1 MRRPLSNGLL
11 LLLGLGVFGCGSDSG
26 TGGFNVP
33 SGGGGSSSDG
43 GGGGGL
49 ASISSGPN
57 FLDVSR
63 FPFNQLRDGG
73 PGKDGI
79 PALTDPPLSDPGD
92 VGASYVRETD
102 IVMGVVINGEAR
114 AYPHNIGWHHEIVND
129 VVGGKPIVATLCPL
143 TETGMVF
150 NGEGADGNR
159 IGMGVLGLLFNNN
172 LVMYDRR
179 DGETL
184 YPQMTFKGSSGPRAG
199 EELELLPVVE
209 TSWRYWKQLYPNTKV
224 VSGNNG
230 VYPLGQYLTYPY
242 GGYQSLQSSP
252 FYETFPPLASNPL
265 VQRHEPKRLTLGI
278 RFGEEAKAYPFP
290 SLLTNNLIND
300 NVAGNEIVVVSHMAE
315 AFTVAYFSKV
325 DGRTLTFEEITSGSS
340 IFPFWMKDKE
350 TGSSWN
356 LLGEAFDGELKGKQL
371 QQVPSHN
378 AFWFAWATFWQD
390 SETYQ

>member
-1 MRRPLSNGLL
+1 MKRPFSNALP
-11 LLLGLGVFGCGSDSG
+11 LLLGLGIFGCGGDSG
-26 TGGFNVP
+26 TGGGNA
-33 SGGGGSSSDG
+33 G
-43 GGGGGL
+43 GGGGGG
-49 ASISSGPN
+49 ANPSISSGPN
-57 FLDVSR
+57 FLDVSK
-63 FPFNQLRDGG
+63 FPFDQLRDGG

-92 VGASYVRETD
+92 LGASYIGETD

-129 VVGGKPIVATLCPL
+129 VVGGVPIVATLCPL

-150 NGEGADGNR
+150 NGVGADGGR
-159 IGMGVLGLLFNNN
+159 IALGVSGWLFNNN

-179 DGETL
+179 DGGTL
-184 YPQMTFKGSSGPRAG
+184 YPQMTYKAIFGPRQG
-199 EELELLPVVE
+199 EELELLPVME
-209 TSWRYWKQLYPNTKV
+209 TTWRYWKQLFPDTKV

-242 GGYQSLQSSP
+242 GSYQSLQTNP

-265 VQRHEPKRLTLGI
+265 VAQHEPKRLTLGI
-278 RFGEEAKAYPFP
+278 RFGEEAKAYPFTA
-290 SLLTNNLIND
+290 LTTNSLIND
-300 NVAGNEIVVVSHMAE
+300 NVAGNDIVVVSHMAE
-315 AFTVAYFSKV
+315 AFTVAYFSAV
-325 DGRTLTFEEITSGSS
+325 EGQQLTFESIASGSTV
-340 IFPFWMKDKE
+340 FPFWMKDKE

-356 LLGEAFDGELKGKQL
+356 LLGVALDGELKGKQL

-390 SETYQ
+390 SETFQ